1 MLKERHAIVDVLNE
15 KPELENRP
23 YVHHRPDRPEFKKKI
38 NLAKQ
43 KMWLISR

>member
-23 YVHHRPDRPEFKKKI
+23 YHRPDRPEFKKNK
-38 NLAKQ
+38 
-43 KMWLISR
+43 SG